1 MLCTQPTH
9 RGLARGLGA
18 FRSDTPARPPA
29 PVTGRRWQTGWWRQ
43 SLHALWPRP
52 RPPRILT
59 AASQNSLYRTGGRRR
74 CTADNLNAAELGA
87 TGAEAHCVR
96 RVRAA
101 SGRRPATKWGAR
113 GAGCGQAARARSLRG
128 PKNHGGA
135 TEGAAA
141 CAGRS
146 PRTPRLASATRTCMG
161 VGSGGVGVMC
171 LPLRDAG
178 RASTGHAREAR
189 CAVDR
194 GG

>member
-1 MLCTQPTH
+1 MHAAHSPRPGAGP
-9 RGLARGLGA
+9 RGLPFGHSCAA
-18 FRSDTPARPPA
+18 PSASDWQAVADGMVAAVSACAVAAAPPA
-29 PVTGRRWQTGWWRQ
+29 ANP
-43 SLHALWPRP
+43 
-52 RPPRILT
+52 
-59 AASQNSLYRTGGRRR
+59 NSSKPKLRNSTGGRRR
-74 CTADNLNAAELGA
+74 CTTDNLNAAELGA

-101 SGRRPATKWGAR
+101 SGRRPARSGGQG

-161 VGSGGVGVMC
+161 VGSGGVDAMC
-171 LPLRDAG
+171 LPVRDAR

>member
-59 AASQNSLYRTGGRRR
+59 AASRNSLYRTGGRRR

-113 GAGCGQAARARSLRG
+113 GGGVRAGGARAVAAWAKEPWWCDGGSSCLRWKVTSDAAAGVCYAHLHGRGLWRRGRYVLTCSRRGTSQHRACARGSLR
-128 PKNHGGA
+128 
-135 TEGAAA
+135 
-141 CAGRS
+141 C
-146 PRTPRLASATRTCMG
+146 
-161 VGSGGVGVMC
+161 
-171 LPLRDAG
+171 
-178 RASTGHAREAR
+178 
-189 CAVDR
+189 
-194 GG
+194 